1 MYEEIREFHLGL
13 LSVLGMGKEN
23 EERHQEVVCYRAR
36 SRLGRL
42 IERREGRVE
51 I

>member
-1 MYEEIREFHLGL
+1 MLDKQICLDTG
-13 LSVLGMGKEN
+13 VVWGMGKEN